1 MLAILLPPYGPNQC
15 PKTECLSLNIQL
27 PIVTTGGHWFYIQQ
41 PLWTAH
47 MEKQPLYL
55 LSLEGISIVQP
66 HTDYVYIVCSCDR
79 CCLLFTLNCSYAA
92 GLLCSAGTITPELKQ
107 WMMNALVTFTPD
119 RITAK
124 VQSHSRNMGLISILW
139 DKPLTHS
146 LTYFPHSVCPLL
158 NTDYPPSVMWM
169 LCRPV
174 FLWSSVR
181 PNAATVP
188 ICRP

>member
-1 MLAILLPPYGPNQC
+1 MPQNWMPVLEYSVANC
-15 PKTECLSLNIQL
+15 NHWWSLVL
-27 PIVTTGGHWFYIQQ
+27 HTT
-41 PLWTAH
+41 ASV
-47 MEKQPLYL
+47 KQHTWNNSPCICSASRVSRLYNHT
-55 LSLEGISIVQP
+55 

-119 RITAK
+119 GITAK

-174 FLWSSVR
+174 FMWSSVR